1 MVRGRTGGLIA
12 AATAIAVLA
21 GAQSAAAVVRYASPA
36 GTNVTTCPQIDPCS
50 LQVAVE
56 SAAAN
61 DEVIVNPGDYNEGA
75 NELDIPSTV
84 DVHGA
89 SDQPFPRILSSADQR
104 AVFAN
109 AGTTLSAIQ
118 IEHTGTFEGLRLGSG
133 ALAER
138 VLVQT
143 TGATGCAMGT
153 ATIRD
158 SVCWTTIGGGSGKGV
173 LLSQGGAVTLTATLR
188 NVTAAAT
195 GFDGDALL
203 ISASGGG
210 NLTIDAKNVIAF
222 GTGADAR
229 ASTDSAATATV
240 TLESSN
246 FDTQEEFGTGA
257 TVTDPGTGTNQ
268 TAAPLFV
275 NAAIGDFHQLAGSPT
290 IDAGAAVDM
299 MGTADLDGDP
309 RTVGAA
315 PDIGAD
321 EFVLSPPA
329 PPPVLTPPPTST
341 PPVTATP
348 AACKGKTAT
357 IVGDKG
363 PNKLSGTPAA
373 DVIAA
378 LGGNDKVSGL
388 AGNDTICGGGGNDTL
403 KGGQGT
409 DTLLGQKGRDTLKG
423 GQGKDMLKGGPG
435 RDRQTQ

>member
-1 MVRGRTGGLIA
+1 MVRGRTWGLIA

-75 NELDIPSTV
+75 NELDIPLTV

-89 SDQPFPRILSSADQR
+89 SGQPFPRILSSAVQR

-138 VLVQT
+138 VLVHT
-143 TGATGCAMGT
+143 TGATGCAVGT

-195 GFDGDALL
+195 GFGGDALVVG
-203 ISASGGG
+203 ASGGG
-210 NLTIDAKNVIAF
+210 NNTIDAKNVIAF
-222 GTGADAR
+222 GTGADAA
-229 ASTDSAATATV
+229 ASTDSLATATV

-246 FDTQEEFGTGA
+246 FDTQQEFGTGA

-268 TAAPLFV
+268 TAALLFV

-321 EFVLSPPA
+321 EFVPSPPA
-329 PPPVLTPPPTST
+329 PPPAST
-341 PPVTATP
+341 PSLTATP
-348 AACKGKTAT
+348 PACKGKTAT
-357 IVGDKG
+357 IVGTEG
-363 PNKLSGTPAA
+363 PNRLAGTPAA

-388 AGNDTICGGGGNDTL
+388 AGNDTICGGAGNDTL
-403 KGGQGT
+403 KGGQGM
-409 DTLLGQKGRDTLKG
+409 DTLLGQKGKDTLKG